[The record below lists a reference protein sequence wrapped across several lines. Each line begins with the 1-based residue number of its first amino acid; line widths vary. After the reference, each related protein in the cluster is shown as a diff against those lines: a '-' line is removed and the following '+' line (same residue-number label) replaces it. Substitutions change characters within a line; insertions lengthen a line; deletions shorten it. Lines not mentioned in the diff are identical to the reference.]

1 MSWRRIKAV
10 MMQNT
15 LIMRRS
21 PLRIMELLYWPMIE
35 VVLWG
40 FMSSF
45 LAEQQTDIP
54 GGVGILLGAVVMWDV
69 MFRSQQEL
77 AVTYLIDVWDKNII
91 NLYASPLRQSEYFIG
106 GLLFSIVRVLVG
118 TSVLLV
124 FARLAFGFNI
134 LRAGILLV
142 PAFVVLVGMG
152 WVLGWLIRA
161 AVLRYGTSAEVLA
174 WSLAFLFQ
182 PISAVFYPVS
192 TLPPWLQKVAFFIPA
207 SHVFEALRAWFER
220 GELLLGRLAWAGLLD
235 LVYLAGAGKIA
246 AIAFHTVRER
256 GLLTRPGY

>member
-1 MSWRRIKAV
+1 MS
-10 MMQNT
+10 N
-15 LIMRRS
+15 
-21 PLRIMELLYWPMIE
+21 
-35 VVLWG
+35 
-40 FMSSF
+40 F
-45 LAEQQTDIP
+45 LAKQETDIP

-161 AVLRYGTSAEVLA
+161 AVLR
-174 WSLAFLFQ
+174 
-182 PISAVFYPVS
+182 
-192 TLPPWLQKVAFFIPA
+192 
-207 SHVFEALRAWFER
+207 
-220 GELLLGRLAWAGLLD
+220 
-235 LVYLAGAGKIA
+235 
-246 AIAFHTVRER
+246 
-256 GLLTRPGY
+256 